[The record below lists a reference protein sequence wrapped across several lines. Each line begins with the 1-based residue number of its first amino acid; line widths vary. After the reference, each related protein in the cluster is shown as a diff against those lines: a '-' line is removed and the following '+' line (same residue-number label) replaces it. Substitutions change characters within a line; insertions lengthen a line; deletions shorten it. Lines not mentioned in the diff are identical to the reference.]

1 MLLQRAGWDKFWEE
15 KFADLAGQGLKPA
28 RVLAQYRNSY
38 SVWTVSGEADAEVAG
53 ALLYRADAG
62 GLPVVGDWVAVRQY
76 APADVAIITEV
87 LPRRTKFSRKS
98 SGSTQQ
104 EQVIAANIDLLFT
117 VCGLDHD
124 YNLRR
129 LERYLVAGEQSGAR
143 PVIVLNKAIFMMQI
157 WALIWRRA
165 LLKCKQL
172 RRKYRSWRFP
182 LLMQLMKQADKS
194 MRQGQAQ
201 A

>member
-1 MLLQRAGWDKFWEE
+1 LHFSNARRQISAQICIIKIGFVEHDDRPCSALFSCHKIAFHLARLNRRISLPRIYPTLPV
-15 KFADLAGQGLKPA
+15 AD
-28 RVLAQYRNSY
+28 
-38 SVWTVSGEADAEVAG
+38 G

-117 VCGLDHD
+117 VCGL
-124 YNLRR
+124 
-129 LERYLVAGEQSGAR
+129 G
-143 PVIVLNKAIFMMQI
+143 P
-157 WALIWRRA
+157 
-165 LLKCKQL
+165 
-172 RRKYRSWRFP
+172 
-182 LLMQLMKQADKS
+182 
-194 MRQGQAQ
+194 
-201 A
+201 